1 MASGRGPLVVGSAS
15 FNKAQQQR
23 SQQVQDHDKLCSSL
37 TQLSLYVYPTG
48 SFRIS
53 KDQMC
58 LSPEAFK
65 DLEAVEDKPTAMQF
79 RSKPINNPQQIHQQ
93 VHQPSARATVR
104 SLTFQRLSID

>member
-1 MASGRGPLVVGSAS
+1 MASGRGPLVTGSAS

-23 SQQVQDHDKLCSSL
+23 SQQVQDHNKLCSSL

-53 KDQMC
+53 KDEMC

-65 DLEAVEDKPTAMQF
+65 DLEAVEDKPTVMQF
-79 RSKPINNPQQIHQQ
+79 LKNYGSHVSDGIHHVGGIQY
-93 VHQPSARATVR
+93 RT
-104 SLTFQRLSID
+104 